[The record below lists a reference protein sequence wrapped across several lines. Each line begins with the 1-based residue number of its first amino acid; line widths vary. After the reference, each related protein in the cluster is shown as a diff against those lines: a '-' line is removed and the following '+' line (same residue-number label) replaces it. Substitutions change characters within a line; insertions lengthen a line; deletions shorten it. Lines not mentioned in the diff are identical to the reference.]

1 MPIAK
6 KSNPGSEAVKPEIV
20 LNANLNEASVA
31 LLEEHYT
38 CHKLYD
44 ADDRAGFLDGVKD
57 NVRALVTSG
66 FRGFDRALVEALP
79 NLEMISIWGAGLQ
92 AADLDVVKEKGI
104 ILSNT
109 PDDSRIAVAD
119 LAMALLMS
127 VARQCAEGDKF
138 VKSGR
143 WASEV
148 FDEQGIG
155 LYKKKCGII
164 ALGTIGRAVAKRA
177 AAFDMDIAY
186 FGPNKKAD
194 ADYRYYDDLLAMA
207 TDSDFLMVCCPEM
220 PETIGLVTGEVI
232 RALGPDGIVVNVGR
246 GICMDE
252 AGLIK
257 ALQDK
262 AIAGAGLDVYQTEP
276 SIPKALRKCEN
287 AVLVPHVG
295 TATRDIRNIR
305 RDMCLKNLQAFFAGE
320 PVLAPVYV
328 PE

>member
-1 MPIAK
+1 M
-6 KSNPGSEAVKPEIV
+6 KPEIV
-20 LNANLNEASVA
+20 LNANLNAVSVA

-38 CHKLYD
+38 CHKLYE
-44 ADDRAGFLDGVKD
+44 AEDRAAFLDGVKD

-66 FRGFDRALVEALP
+66 FRGYDRALVEALP

-104 ILSNT
+104 IVSNT

-127 VARQCAEGDKF
+127 VARQTSEGDSF

-143 WASEV
+143 WASET
-148 FDEQGIG
+148 FNEQAIG
-155 LYKKKCGII
+155 LYRKTCGIVS
-164 ALGTIGRAVAKRA
+164 LGTIGRAVAQRA
-177 AAFDMDIAY
+177 TGFDMQIAY
-186 FGPNKKAD
+186 FGPNKKD
-194 ADYRYYDDLLAMA
+194 DVDYRYYDDLLKMA
-207 TDSDFLMVCCPEM
+207 EESDFLMVCCPEL
-220 PETIGLVTGEVI
+220 PSTIGLITDKVI
-232 RALGPDGIVVNVGR
+232 RALGPDGILVNVGR

-252 AGLIK
+252 EALIK
-257 ALQDK
+257 ALEEK
-262 AIAGAGLDVYQTEP
+262 AIAGAGLDVYMTEP
-276 SIPKALRKCEN
+276 DIPASLRALDN

-305 RDMCLKNLQAFFAGE
+305 KGMCLKNLQAFFAGQ
-320 PVLAPVYV
+320 PIPAPVYV

>member
-1 MPIAK
+1 MAD
-6 KSNPGSEAVKPEIV
+6 KPEIV

-44 ADDRAGFLDGVKD
+44 AKDRAAFLDGIKD

-66 FRGFDRALVEALP
+66 FRGYDRALVEALP

-104 ILSNT
+104 IVSNT

-119 LAMALLMS
+119 LAMALLLS
-127 VARQCAEGDKF
+127 VARQTAEGDRF

-143 WASEV
+143 WATEA
-148 FDEQGIG
+148 FDEQAIG
-155 LYKKKCGII
+155 VYKKTAGII
-164 ALGTIGRAVAKRA
+164 ALGTIGRAVAQRCVG
-177 AAFDMDIAY
+177 FDMDVAY
-186 FGPNKKAD
+186 FGPNKKD
-194 ADYRYYDDLLAMA
+194 DVDFRYYDDLLAMA
-207 TDSDFLMVCCPEM
+207 KEVDFLFVCCPEL
-220 PETIGLVTGEVI
+220 PETINLVTDEVI
-232 RALGPDGIVVNVGR
+232 RALRPDGILVNVGR
-246 GICMDE
+246 GICVDE
-252 AGLIK
+252 KALIK
-257 ALQDK
+257 ALQEK
-262 AIAGAGLDVYQTEP
+262 AIAGSGLDVYMTEP
-276 SIPKALRKCEN
+276 DIPADLRALEN

-305 RDMCLKNLQAFFAGE
+305 KDMCLKNLQAFFAGK